1 VLLTQVV
8 EYINTLFTFMFLI
21 EMLLK
26 WFAYGI
32 YGYIKNIYNVF
43 DCIVVSISVYEVI
56 ENFQSNFI
64 SSNDSSN
71 SAGVSVLRTF
81 RLLRIIKFIRFLPT
95 MRKQC
100 IIILNSFHSI
110 ASFLSLLGLFIFI
123 FRYESI
129 III

>member
-1 VLLTQVV
+1 
-8 EYINTLFTFMFLI
+8 
-21 EMLLK
+21 MLLK

-32 YGYIKNIYNVF
+32 YGYIKDLYNVF

-81 RLLRIIKFIRFLPT
+81 RLLRIVKFIRFLPT
-95 MRKQC
+95 MRRQC
-100 IIILNSFHSI
+100 IVMLNSLNSV

-123 FRYESI
+123 FRYLKNL
-129 III
+129 

>member
-1 VLLTQVV
+1 
-8 EYINTLFTFMFLI
+8 MFLI

-32 YGYIKNIYNVF
+32 YGYIKDLYNVF

-64 SSNDSSN
+64 SSN

>member
-32 YGYIKNIYNVF
+32 YGYIKDLYNVF

-64 SSNDSSN
+64 SSN